1 MLKIVDAKAPIAPV
15 LNRPLTCEQEIW
27 RRPTF
32 TDKGS
37 NSSFLNEITILSFH
51 LNWTF
56 HILSGSLG
64 YYNVEN
70 TNRKLDL
77 EGVFG
82 TIGAT
87 SRDDFTA
94 VKKGNYKN
102 CASAIFYLF
111 VIGLLKNARTPEML
125 KP

>member
-1 MLKIVDAKAPIAPV
+1 MNKKYGD
-15 LNRPLTCEQEIW
+15 

-56 HILSGSLG
+56 YIIILSGSLG

-87 SRDDFTA
+87 SREDFTA

-102 CASAIFYLF
+102 CASAILYL
-111 VIGLLKNARTPEML
+111 M
-125 KP
+125 